1 MLAAIGG
8 PRQIQQSDAG
18 NRRTL
23 QVVRTGLHTRDSVVR
38 VMAILKSTASQAPSF
53 RVADPP
59 GTGSVTDHKPV
70 SGQLLIAD
78 NPGATHQL
86 QQGRL
91 PLVIKYD
98 AGRAGGEGGLH

>member
-1 MLAAIGG
+1 
-8 PRQIQQSDAG
+8 
-18 NRRTL
+18 
-23 QVVRTGLHTRDSVVR
+23 
-38 VMAILKSTASQAPSF
+38 MADNPGISQLN
-53 RVADPP
+53 
-59 GTGSVTDHKPV
+59 DHKPV

-98 AGRAGGEGGLH
+98 AGRAGGLH